1 MYDKTMDSSCSFVK
15 AKQQD
20 VSKHVSERVMH
31 HSPVLSHDA
40 RPPPPE
46 KQVAEAEK
54 WVAGAQLIR

>member
-1 MYDKTMDSSCSFVK
+1 MLFGQGN
-15 AKQQD
+15 AIRRKQACER
-20 VSKHVSERVMH
+20 VGPRVMH
-31 HSPVLSHDA
+31 SPALSHDA

>member
-1 MYDKTMDSSCSFVK
+1 MNAGQRRASHRGEVR
-15 AKQQD
+15 ALA
-20 VSKHVSERVMH
+20 VLGPGPVGI
-31 HSPVLSHDA
+31 SPALSHDA

>member
-1 MYDKTMDSSCSFVK
+1 MAVLGPGP
-15 AKQQD
+15 
-20 VSKHVSERVMH
+20 VGI
-31 HSPVLSHDA
+31 SPALSHDA

>member
-20 VSKHVSERVMH
+20 VSKRVSERVM

-46 KQVAEAEK
+46 KRVAEAEK